1 LVELFQPESF
11 DQGALTVSQDLQ
23 ALFRTYGITPTKQ
36 RLEIAELLFG
46 RHQHLSAEDVF
57 NLVNGDSARVSKAT
71 VYNTLGL
78 FAERGLIREVI
89 ADPTRIFYDPNTAP
103 HHHLYDESTGTLTDI
118 PAAQVQISGLPA
130 LPEGMRMEGVDV
142 IVRVRPAREPS
153 AH

>member
-1 LVELFQPESF
+1 
-11 DQGALTVSQDLQ
+11 
-23 ALFRTYGITPTKQ
+23 
-36 RLEIAELLFG
+36 LEIAELLFG